1 MLVVGELTV
10 ARLKL
15 KGIDGDPHKWWS
27 MWFNS
32 KIREE
37 PYLALTLIEFSRDGE
52 VPFGE
57 HENRCCRDCLRKE
70 EEGEDDVK
78 SSWPLWLGLHTCYN
92 GAYRELRYREVE
104 PIS

>member
-1 MLVVGELTV
+1 MLVISVMHLTDQVFRLGSTV

-37 PYLALTLIEFSRDGE
+37 PYLALTLIEFRRDAE

-57 HENRCCRDCLRKE
+57 HENRCCTA
-70 EEGEDDVK
+70 VV
-78 SSWPLWLGLHTCYN
+78 SSCREMLG
-92 GAYRELRYREVE
+92 
-104 PIS
+104 

>member
-1 MLVVGELTV
+1 MLVISVMHLTDQVFRLGSTV

-37 PYLALTLIEFSRDGE
+37 PYLALTLIEHSRDTV

-57 HENRCCRDCLRKE
+57 LENRCCTA
-70 EEGEDDVK
+70 VV
-78 SSWPLWLGLHTCYN
+78 SSCREMLG
-92 GAYRELRYREVE
+92 
-104 PIS
+104 

>member
-1 MLVVGELTV
+1 MNTSRRSASQGGDALNRLSVPPGETV

-37 PYLALTLIEFSRDGE
+37 PYLALTLIEHFRDRV

-57 HENRCCRDCLRKE
+57 LENRSCTAVVSSCRE
-70 EEGEDDVK
+70 M
-78 SSWPLWLGLHTCYN
+78 LG
-92 GAYRELRYREVE
+92 
-104 PIS
+104 

>member
-1 MLVVGELTV
+1 MHLTDQVNRLGSTV

-37 PYLALTLIEFSRDGE
+37 PYLALTLIEFYRDME

-57 HENRCCRDCLRKE
+57 LENRCCTA
-70 EEGEDDVK
+70 VV
-78 SSWPLWLGLHTCYN
+78 SSCREMLG
-92 GAYRELRYREVE
+92 
-104 PIS
+104 